1 MPVYTYQCENCGVRF
16 ERYQKFTDQPLAWCP
31 ECNKKSL
38 RKVYS
43 PVGIVFKGSGFYSTD
58 NRSPSGAPHA
68 GSKASEKANDEKSD
82 NAKSASEK
90 HDSPKPESTKSS
102 SESKPAESSTPAPSV
117 KSDQ

>member
-68 GSKASEKANDEKSD
+68 GSKSSEKSD
-82 NAKSASEK
+82 GEKVESAKTESSKSEGEKSA
-90 HDSPKPESTKSS
+90 
-102 SESKPAESSTPAPSV
+102 SESKPAESTAATSGPA
-117 KSDQ
+117 KSD